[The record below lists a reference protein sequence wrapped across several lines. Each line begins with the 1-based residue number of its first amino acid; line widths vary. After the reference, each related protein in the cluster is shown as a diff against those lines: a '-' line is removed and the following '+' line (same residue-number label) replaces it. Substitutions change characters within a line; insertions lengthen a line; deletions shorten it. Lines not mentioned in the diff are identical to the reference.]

1 MQRLRHQVKFY
12 YFGMNRSNRFSRFQ
26 VKLFKF
32 AHEPGS
38 GATTIAMNVLWN
50 LRNDFRCVRI
60 DALDASAIADVAEQ
74 ITG

>member
-1 MQRLRHQVKFY
+1 M
-12 YFGMNRSNRFSRFQ
+12 
-26 VKLFKF
+26 KLFKF

-74 ITG
+74 ITGYLLSLVYVLKIVKTLKY